1 LRVILRKYVGKT
13 SLNMETKGRPMPGE
27 VDPRLI
33 GLLQGALGLGDA
45 LRDAGAAGDI
55 ALRLGRDDGLKLLK
69 IVAGAN
75 DAEAET
81 VSQFGRPRKHGVNS
95 LRIAALT
102 VEWPRADAVHR
113 RPQASRMF
121 SSAPQSVTTAMNDNT
136 QAAIR
141 FYGFEDE
148 ALR

>member
-1 LRVILRKYVGKT
+1 
-13 SLNMETKGRPMPGE
+13 MPGE

-33 GLLQGALGLGDA
+33 GLLQGALELGDA
-45 LRDAGAAGDI
+45 LRDAGAAGEI

-69 IVAGAN
+69 LLAGAN
-75 DAEAET
+75 DAEAEA

-95 LRIAALT
+95 LRIAAIT
-102 VEWPRADAVHR
+102 VEWPRADAVRR

-121 SSAPQSVTTAMNDNT
+121 SSAPPSVTPAMNDNT
-136 QAAIR
+136 HSPAPMR